1 MIVPSRNPAAAPD
14 PRLERALRHAVCAGV
29 VLTVLLPWRSEWLGF
44 TPLWLLGMPLSA
56 WWALHRFR
64 LPARKRAGAVRR
76 RGVQAR
82 RWSEAG
88 PKRLIGQGFRRA
100 A

>member
-1 MIVPSRNPAAAPD
+1 MIVPSRNPAVAPD
-14 PRLERALRHAVCAGV
+14 PRLERALRHAVCIGA
-29 VLTVLLPWRSEWLGF
+29 VLTVLLPWRSDWLGF

-82 RWSEAG
+82 RWSGIGAK
-88 PKRLIGQGFRRA
+88 PLIGQGFRRVA
-100 A
+100 